1 MMPEVQEVLNG
12 DFLSARCTYNTTM
25 RTLPTKIG
33 NEKYKQNV
41 LTIKNIKKP

>member
-1 MMPEVQEVLNG
+1 MPEVQEVLNG

-33 NEKYKQNV
+33 NEKVTTKCPNNQ
-41 LTIKNIKKP
+41 KHKKTF